1 MDDLLDHPEDSE
13 RNQFLA
19 ALLTSSREARAP
31 IIARALS
38 LLHKLTETPPRA
50 CSLTASPARSERS
63 LELPHVNGLY
73 AYRLPAL
80 WVRVAGSLG
89 QVSADDPLDW
99 CVVKIGRAI
108 ESTIAARVTGEQ
120 RVIGRWLGHPPSL
133 VAERDLLAVWPG
145 DASHE
150 RDVIQSFTNVGSWA
164 LEGPPEVI
172 NYHQATHNAA
182 LGFAGN
188 RKMRAT
194 GWRAFFDPGSHGK
207 NNIGET
213 ELVVMPVTAFEAHQA
228 AFRAG
233 ASLSEWLAAG
243 GGATTPTVVEIGFVN
258 NLRPADFTE
267 ASYHLRLVPLPT
279 RAQSKA

>member
-19 ALLTSSREARAP
+19 ALVTSSREARAP

-38 LLHKLTETPPRA
+38 SLHKLTEPPSRP
-50 CSLTASPARSERS
+50 CSLAASLA
-63 LELPHVNGLY
+63 LPYVNGLY

-80 WVRVAGSLG
+80 WVRVAGSPRE
-89 QVSADDPLDW
+89 VSADDW

-145 DASHE
+145 DACHE

-164 LEGPPEVI
+164 LEGPSEVI

-182 LGFAGN
+182 LRFAGN

-243 GGATTPTVVEIGFVN
+243 GGATTPTAVEIGFVN
-258 NLRPADFTE
+258 NLRPADFTGG
-267 ASYHLRLVPLPT
+267 SYHLRLVPLPT